1 MVGQLG
7 TWDAWEQVTW
17 YLTSGMS
24 IVAPKSGYSGPA
36 KLITTSGYNTSL
48 AISTL
53 KHLIIAQK
61 LKRGAGPDGVSM
73 PDCRRAER
81 LFGSVGRLSYASSHV
96 KLEKLGDDYDP
107 KIDTCIKA
115 FVRLI
120 ARVAH
125 DCVVNASAE
134 EALAK

>member
-1 MVGQLG
+1 M
-7 TWDAWEQVTW
+7 
-17 YLTSGMS
+17 
-24 IVAPKSGYSGPA
+24 
-36 KLITTSGYNTSL
+36 
-48 AISTL
+48 
-53 KHLIIAQK
+53 
-61 LKRGAGPDGVSM
+61 
-73 PDCRRAER
+73 
-81 LFGSVGRLSYASSHV
+81 SYASSHV

-107 KIDTCIKA
+107 KFDTCIKA